1 MFTLLSLLREEED
14 FYKQLLGNKT
24 FMVLE
29 SRVKMKE
36 KALARCMSQYRPL
49 SVFSNLDFADWDIG
63 LHRDMVNK

>member
-1 MFTLLSLLREEED
+1 
-14 FYKQLLGNKT
+14 
-24 FMVLE
+24 MVLE

-36 KALARCMSQYRPL
+36 KALARCMNQYRPV